1 MWRDLAKRSAAPLA
15 ALAWLSLSSCA
26 HYVVRAAATSAA
38 KKLEQEKNSG
48 DLTKQIARVT
58 TEQAVKDAVASLYA
72 PEERERLRQ
81 AVNELVSRSVAS
93 ALQTAIAVPPGER
106 TAGGV
111 AGVSPVALAMAEE
124 MRSGIEAAVH
134 EIIIDLGGKGHG
146 PLAPSIRGT
155 GMAVS
160 TAAVVGARE
169 TLGDLF
175 PDCRGPDA
183 AACSERHLEAT
194 GQLAKA
200 GFSKGF
206 LDNIG
211 WQVLVA
217 AVLVGLALGII
228 GPSLWSPRAPRRTRT

>member
-1 MWRDLAKRSAAPLA
+1 MFA

-26 HYVVRAAATSAA
+26 HYIVKGAVSSAA
-38 KKLEQEKNSG
+38 RKVQKGQERYAG
-48 DLTKQIARVT
+48 DLKEQLARVT

-72 PEERERLRQ
+72 PEERERLQQ

-93 ALQTAIAVPPGER
+93 ALQTAIAVPPGQR
-106 TAGGV
+106 TARGG

-134 EIIIDLGGKGHG
+134 ENHHRPRGKGSRTAG
-146 PLAPSIRGT
+146 PEHQGT

-160 TAAVVGARE
+160 TAAVVGARD
-169 TLGDLF
+169 TLANLF
-175 PDCRGPDA
+175 PDCRGADA
-183 AACSERHLEAT
+183 VACSERHLEAT

-200 GFSKGF
+200 AFSKGF

-211 WQVLVA
+211 WQLLVA
-217 AVLVGLALGII
+217 AVLNRARRRDHRPLALW
-228 GPSLWSPRAPRRTRT
+228 PSSSASGADLVV